1 MSLISTCLLMHLA
14 LTSSSPTLLAELTH
28 QGVRLHGGTVV
39 RLPEP
44 ALADG
49 VDATEQSK
57 IVKRVAGK
65 YPLDRFLRDA
75 IVAPFVLDVNSVE
88 DAGQRTGQRVD
99 FYFVAY
105 ASLDAL
111 LDEAALRDLFGMNE
125 ADSNLATRQT
135 IRALTAEELQARNL
149 SPRNEEDLLESYG
162 VIDVPILER
171 VRLSGIGFG
180 ARRNTEESIIAA
192 WKLDER
198 FANDP
203 QFANQWR
210 PIVRDAVGRDVLGP
224 PQPYAG
230 AGGYLKITRLIE
242 PDGALFVECHSVFDE
257 PHGWFDGKNLLRS
270 KLPLIVQD
278 NVRTLRRKLANLS
291 APESS
296 AR

>member
-1 MSLISTCLLMHLA
+1 MSLISTCLLMHLT
-14 LTSSSPTLLAELTH
+14 LTSSSPTLLAELTR

-49 VDATEQSK
+49 MDATEQSK

-65 YPLDRFLRDA
+65 YPLDRFLRNA

-125 ADSNLATRQT
+125 SDSNLATRQT

-149 SPRNEEDLLESYG
+149 SPRNEVDLLESYG

-171 VRLSGIGFG
+171 ARLSGIGFG

-192 WKLDER
+192 WKLAER
-198 FANDP
+198 FADDP

-224 PQPYAG
+224 PQAYSG

-242 PDGALFVECHSVFDE
+242 PAGALFVECHSIFDE

>member
-1 MSLISTCLLMHLA
+1 MSLISTCLLMHLT
-14 LTSSSPTLLAELTH
+14 LTSSSPTLLAELTR

-49 VDATEQSK
+49 MEATEQLK

-65 YPLDRFLRDA
+65 YPLDRFLRNA

-125 ADSNLATRQT
+125 SDSNLATRQT
-135 IRALTAEELQARNL
+135 IRALTAAELQARNL
-149 SPRNEEDLLESYG
+149 SPRNEVDLLESYG

-171 VRLSGIGFG
+171 ARLSGIGFG

-192 WKLDER
+192 WKLAER
-198 FANDP
+198 FADDP

-224 PQPYAG
+224 PQAYSG

-242 PDGALFVECHSVFDE
+242 PAGALFVECHSIFDE